1 MLNTLHKT
9 FNRQADYIG
18 TGNVLGTCQVSNYI
32 RSANTVECNGIA
44 NKPRELQN
52 FDISHFRGLPQH
64 VERLARKVSDD
75 AGQAILYK
83 IRHWRG
89 KVEIVDG
96 WIITEGHKTGH
107 KLHYIVDGY
116 RATYKQR
123 DILQVVAK
131 ELTK

>member
-9 FNRQADYIG
+9 FNRQAEYIG
-18 TGNVLGTCQVSNYI
+18 TGNVYGTCQVSNYI
-32 RSANTVECNGIA
+32 RAANTLDCNGMT
-44 NKPRELQN
+44 NKPGKLQD
-52 FDISHFRGLPQH
+52 FDISLFRRLPQN
-64 VERLARKVSDD
+64 VERLARKVADD

-96 WIITEGHKTGH
+96 WIITEGHKTGY
-107 KLHYIVDGY
+107 KLHHIVKGH